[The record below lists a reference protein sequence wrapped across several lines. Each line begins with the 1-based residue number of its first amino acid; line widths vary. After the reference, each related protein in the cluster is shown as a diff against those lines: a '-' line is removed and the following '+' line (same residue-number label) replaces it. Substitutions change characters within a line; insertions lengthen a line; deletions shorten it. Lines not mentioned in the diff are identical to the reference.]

1 MNTDL
6 KQCEQ
11 LARHL
16 PFKERSALLASLI
29 SSLDDFSEAECEG
42 LWLEEAKRRYKE
54 YKAGNITG
62 RPAKEVFRDAH
73 ARLRKYC
80 SYASKKASIL
90 LD

>member
-16 PFKERSALLASLI
+16 PLKERSVLLANLI
-29 SSLDDFSEAECEG
+29 SSLDDFSESECEN

-62 RPAKEVFRDAH
+62 RPAKDVLREAH
-73 ARLRKYC
+73 AKLRE
-80 SYASKKASIL
+80 AR
-90 LD
+90 